1 MNRKDFKEIWKKMY
15 AEQLTK
21 ERYEDDANGGR
32 SKREY
37 ELSSYM
43 HALYNLVRGYPI
55 DRGFQKNSYGL
66 KDVIIL
72 STRYRSHLDNG
83 TKALLGKIPNE
94 EFIKLKDEFVLK
106 TKEYEK
112 NNFIK

>member
-1 MNRKDFKEIWKKMY
+1 MNKKDFKEIWKKMY

-21 ERYEDDANGGR
+21 ERYEDDANGGK

-94 EFIKLKDEFVLK
+94 ELSKLKDEFVLK

-112 NNFIK
+112 TFIK